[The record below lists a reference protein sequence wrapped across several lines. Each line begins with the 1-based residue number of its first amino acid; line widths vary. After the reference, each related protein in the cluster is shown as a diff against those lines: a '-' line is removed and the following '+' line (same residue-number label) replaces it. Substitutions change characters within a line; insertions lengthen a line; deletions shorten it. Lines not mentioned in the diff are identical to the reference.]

1 MGAPGTIEPGSGT
14 GSPPRRELPPLDA
27 FGALLLRLSGE
38 FINVPAARVDEAIDR
53 ALADS
58 ARFVG
63 ADRAY
68 LFRYDLAQL
77 ISCNTHEWCAEGIEP
92 QIDALQ
98 AVPMDTIPEWLDA
111 HLRGEAVHVPDVLA
125 LPEGPLREILQ
136 PQDIRTT
143 VALPLMGATGCRGFV
158 GFDHVGEP
166 QPLDE
171 PVLGLLRLLAQM
183 LVNVGERVE
192 TEARLSQL
200 NATLEARVAERTE
213 QLERARQRA
222 EAADLAKTRL
232 LTRVSHEL
240 RTPLNAVIGFADLLS
255 TDPALRG
262 AEHAAAQ
269 VRQIRQAGEH
279 LLGMV
284 DEMLDLSSAEA
295 GQLRLEP
302 RAVDVAALAAEVLAL
317 SAPQAQPLGLALEG
331 PPDGP
336 RDGPPGH
343 WVWADPRRLRQ
354 VLMNLVSNAI
364 KYNRPGGRVSLRVQ
378 AAGAAVELQVADT
391 GAGLSAAQQACL
403 FEPFNRLG
411 AEHGGVPGTGLGLSI
426 ARQFVQQ
433 MGGELSAHSEPALG
447 SCFTVRL
454 PAAAAPVTA
463 AGAAKAAAQ
472 GVTAAASPASGPPL
486 KVLYVED
493 NPVNLL
499 LMEAMVER
507 SECGPVE
514 LVTAQDGAEG
524 LARLRAQRPDL
535 VLMDMDLPMMTGTE
549 LLAQVRSD
557 PALRDVPCV
566 AVSANAM
573 PADIEE
579 ALASGFADYVTK
591 PFTLERLA
599 ALLARYR

>member
-1 MGAPGTIEPGSGT
+1 MGAPGTIDPGSGT
-14 GSPPRRELPPLDA
+14 DRPPRRELPPLDA

-68 LFRYDLAQL
+68 LFRYDLARR
-77 ISCNTHEWCAEGIEP
+77 IGCNTHEWCADGVEP
-92 QIDALQ
+92 QISALQ
-98 AVPMDTIPEWLDA
+98 AVPMDSVPEWLDA
-111 HLRGEAVHVPDVLA
+111 HLRGQAVHVPDVQQ

-136 PQDIRTT
+136 AQDIRTT
-143 VALPLMGATGCRGFV
+143 VALPLMGAKGCRGFV

-166 QPLDE
+166 QPLSE
-171 PVLGLLRLLAQM
+171 PVLELLRLLAQM
-183 LVNVGERVE
+183 LVNVGERIE

-213 QLERARQRA
+213 QLESALRRA
-222 EAADLAKTRL
+222 EAADQAKTRL

-255 TDPALRG
+255 TDPAQRG
-262 AEHAAAQ
+262 AEHAAAH

-302 RAVDVAALAAEVLAL
+302 RAVDVVALAAEVLAL

-331 PPDGP
+331 PAG
-336 RDGPPGH
+336 GSPGA

-378 AAGAAVELQVADT
+378 AAGADVELHVADT
-391 GAGLSAAQQACL
+391 GTGLSIAQRASL

-411 AEHGGVPGTGLGLSI
+411 AEYGSVPGTGLGLSI
-426 ARQFVQQ
+426 ARQFVHQ
-433 MGGELSAHSEPALG
+433 MGGELSAHSEPAQG

-454 PAAAAPVTA
+454 PAAPAPVTA
-463 AGAAKAAAQ
+463 AVEAEAAAHPAIPA
-472 GVTAAASPASGPPL
+472 GSPTSGPPL

-493 NPVNLL
+493 NPVNVL
-499 LMEAMVER
+499 LMEAMVDR

-514 LVTAQDGAEG
+514 LVTAHDGAAG
-524 LARLRAQRPDL
+524 LARLREHRPDL
-535 VLMDMDLPMMTGTE
+535 VLMDMDLPMMTGSE

-557 PALRDVPCV
+557 PLLRDIPCV

-573 PADIEE
+573 PADIEA
-579 ALASGFADYVTK
+579 ALANGFADYVTK

-599 ALLARYR
+599 GLLALYR